1 MIITYIKTNEGWAYL
16 TVFIDLFSRIVAGWA
31 VSSRCDTEMVLTAL
45 RRAIRNRNLQP
56 GVMIHSDRG
65 TQYSSEAFRAELEK
79 HGFIQSMSRK
89 GNCWDNAVAESFFR
103 IYKTELVYHEA
114 FTDRQHVLS
123 STFEYIE
130 HYYNRKRRH
139 SATGYLSPVDFENH
153 FKKAA

>member
-1 MIITYIKTNEGWAYL
+1 MILFKACPGKV
-16 TVFIDLFSRIVAGWA
+16 TVGIMLLQSPFS
-31 VSSRCDTEMVLTAL
+31 
-45 RRAIRNRNLQP
+45 
-56 GVMIHSDRG
+56 
-65 TQYSSEAFRAELEK
+65 
-79 HGFIQSMSRK
+79 
-89 GNCWDNAVAESFFR
+89 